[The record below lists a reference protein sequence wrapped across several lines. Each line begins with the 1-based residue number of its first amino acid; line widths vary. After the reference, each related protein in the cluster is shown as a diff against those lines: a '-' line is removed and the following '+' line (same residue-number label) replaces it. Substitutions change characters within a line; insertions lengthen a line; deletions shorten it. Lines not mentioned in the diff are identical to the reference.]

1 MLKKVYCLTWTENKS
16 FLNLGNVDVL
26 TTYCNE
32 CSLVSISS
40 SGPAG
45 DLYPGSFGRYKN
57 YIEVETWPLNCWN
70 PTSYATYGSLW
81 ENMIP
86 IFKNPSSSHFLTVHP
101 QANPEFYY
109 VPWVLTDRFATDPED
124 LSHLTVKSQVSHFIL
139 SIYVYVLCISI
150 FNIIKLQA
158 TSNVTCLPLFCT
170 YFSMWN
176 LIARTERAL
185 CVRGT
190 RLGHWCGNTRLK
202 MVVGTWITLL
212 L

>member
-1 MLKKVYCLTWTENKS
+1 
-16 FLNLGNVDVL
+16 VDVL

-45 DLYPGSFGRYKN
+45 DLYPGSFG
-57 YIEVETWPLNCWN
+57 
-70 PTSYATYGSLW
+70 SYATYGSLW

-124 LSHLTVKSQVSHFIL
+124 LSHLTVKSQDREGIVCPWDKTGALVWEYKTQDGSWDVDHTITVDCL
-139 SIYVYVLCISI
+139 MT
-150 FNIIKLQA
+150 
-158 TSNVTCLPLFCT
+158 TSKN
-170 YFSMWN
+170 
-176 LIARTERAL
+176 
-185 CVRGT
+185 
-190 RLGHWCGNTRLK
+190 
-202 MVVGTWITLL
+202 
-212 L
+212 